1 MDVEEE
7 EEGSRGAS
15 SVPVSSHGE
24 DDDIEEEYFHPWP
37 SHMKKV
43 LHHLVVE

>member
-1 MDVEEE
+1 MILLKLKKGNPGSSMDVEEE

-24 DDDIEEEYFHPWP
+24 DDDIEEEYFHP
-37 SHMKKV
+37 
-43 LHHLVVE
+43 